1 MKKKGFTLIEMLV
14 VIAIIGILV
23 ALLLPALQAA
33 REAARSAQCKSNQ
46 RQFGVGLLMHAD
58 FDPSG
63 RLCTG
68 AFDYKR
74 DGCPDTWGWVADL
87 VNLGVCQPGEMLD
100 PSSPFHGLEKWN
112 DLIGSTA
119 TSGSDGCP
127 TSRVT
132 DGMCNDLGT
141 YATGTAA
148 RTEYLAKRLLDKGY
162 NTNYVASWYL
172 VRSGAKVTSTITKTD
187 TTTEFAPLFWSTL
200 SLSTGKGLSATQG
213 PLRMSTLETT
223 EVPSSNIPLMGCGGP
238 GDPGEA
244 ILTNELAS
252 TETGQVYIEAGERL
266 CEAFCD
272 GPANVNANGIWIPT
286 SSVELTAQAQ
296 AELAGDWAT
305 IYAQASTASASTP
318 YFLHD
323 TRDWYAHHNNTCN
336 LLMADGSV
344 KQFKDANGDGY
355 MNPGFTGMPTDPDPG
370 FLFTNGPQELP
381 YTECFSGVFLV
392 SPYLG
397 KSGNTEQN

>member
-1 MKKKGFTLIEMLV
+1 MKKKGFTLVEMLV
-14 VIAIIGILV
+14 VVAIIGILI

-46 RQFGVGLLMHAD
+46 RQFGIGLLMHAD

-87 VNLGVCQPGEMLD
+87 VNLGVCLPGEMLD
-100 PSSPFHGLEKWN
+100 PSSPFNGLEKWN
-112 DLIGSTA
+112 DLVGDVA
-119 TSGSDGCP
+119 TSGKDGCP

-132 DGMCNDLGT
+132 DGSCNAAGLG
-141 YATGTAA
+141 ATSKGSAA
-148 RTEYLAKRLLDKGY
+148 RSAYLGKHLLDKGY

-172 VRSGAKVTSTITKTD
+172 VRSAAKVTSTISKTD
-187 TTTEFAPLFWSTL
+187 TTTYAPLFWSTL
-200 SLSTGKGLSATQG
+200 SESSGKGLAATSG
-213 PLRMSTLETT
+213 PLRMRTLESSKI
-223 EVPSSNIPLMGCGGP
+223 PSSNIPLMGCGGP

-244 ILTNELAS
+244 ILSSDLESA
-252 TETGQVYIEAGERL
+252 ETGEVYMEAGERL

-272 GPANVNANGIWIPT
+272 GPANVNTNGIWIPEAAST
-286 SSVELTAQAQ
+286 NLTAQATD
-296 AELAGDWAT
+296 ELAGNWEA
-305 IYAQASTASASTP
+305 IYAGASSTTH
-318 YFLHD
+318 FLHD

-344 KQFKDANGDGY
+344 KQFKDANADGY
-355 MNPGFTGMPTDPDPG
+355 LNPGFRNMPADPDPG
-370 FLFTNGPQELP
+370 FLFTNGPQELSH
-381 YTECFSGVFLV
+381 TECFSGCFLV
-392 SPYLG
+392 SPYAG
-397 KSGNTEQN
+397 KSGNTEQ